1 VTFVDDAG
9 EACLA
14 AMHHEG
20 AEFIAA
26 DPLTKGIIAE
36 ITRGPPSTRQRCQ
49 NSLNLAHEEEAMT
62 NLDTLINRIDQEI
75 AAEVE
80 RQKAGWAEVV
90 LANRERELRLQRYE
104 TEAKHIIELVKPR
117 LDAFIERFKAV
128 VKAEP
133 VVRQHTRAVNLT
145 FAATVANVTL
155 RFEVFPD
162 RDVNHIRLECTQEI
176 IPVLVRYD
184 KQSVLE
190 FTLDGVQDDAVV
202 KWFDDR
208 IVAFVKAYIAL
219 VLQDA
224 ALQEQLKDQ
233 FVEDPV
239 ARIRFPKYLA
249 SSTLERDGQTYYFV
263 DEETRREFEKQPA
276 AQ

>member
-1 VTFVDDAG
+1 
-9 EACLA
+9 
-14 AMHHEG
+14 
-20 AEFIAA
+20 
-26 DPLTKGIIAE
+26 
-36 ITRGPPSTRQRCQ
+36 
-49 NSLNLAHEEEAMT
+49 MT
-62 NLDTLINRIDQEI
+62 DINALIKRIDQEI

-80 RQKAGWAEVV
+80 RQKSDWAKQDLV
-90 LANRERELRLQRYE
+90 NRERELRLQRYE

-133 VVRQHTRAVNLT
+133 MVREHTRAVNLT
-145 FAATVANVTL
+145 FAATVANATL

-162 RDVNHIRLECTQEI
+162 RDANHIRLECTQEI

-184 KQSVLE
+184 RQAVLE
-190 FTLDGVQDDAVV
+190 FPLDGVRDDAVV
-202 KWFDDR
+202 QWFDDR
-208 IVAFVKAYIAL
+208 ILAFVKAYIAL
-219 VLQDA
+219 VRQDA

-249 SSTLERDGQTYYFV
+249 SSTLERDGRIYYFV
-263 DEETRREFEKQPA
+263 DEQTRLEFEKQPA
-276 AQ
+276 ASSERVGK